1 MWGTSHAAK
10 LAVKTLFYALA
21 IFTSPTPRILAM
33 RPNDSFIKPKLPKAL
48 LDQIGGDSSNNK
60 KNAPTRK
67 ERRKNERNQKKQSH
81 QQSRS
86 RPPSQRPQ
94 PQRRPQPQPQR
105 HVYSES
111 EDDEPTPPPKPKS
124 KPVKDAADKPKSILK
139 TTKKQDPPKSKA
151 REESPPLARV
161 SRAVKDRLAADD
173 AEIAALEKKLGIK
186 STKRSKAFADDGLDD
201 LLEGLDDD
209 DDEGIDGTKRKRSD
223 DDEWLRQKRRKVSQ
237 ASVAQQEP
245 SDNEE
250 SEDGDEDE
258 EEEMSGDED
267 EDDGLDGIMDGLG
280 ESDDEDLDLDGLDDE
295 DEENEDLDG
304 EDEDEED
311 DLEDG
316 DEDMDEEKFADFDE
330 DDEDSEEEAP
340 APRVRENPYVAPVPA
355 GAAPVQKYVP
365 PSLRGA
371 PSSDTEALA
380 RLRRQIQ
387 GQLNRLSEANLLSI
401 LQTIEEIYQNNPR
414 QYVTTTLI
422 DLLLGLIC
430 DRTTLQDTFLILH
443 AGFMAALYK
452 VIGTDFGAQVIE
464 RIVNDFDRHYTGGTT
479 AGKETSN
486 LMALVS
492 ELYNFQLIGCNLV
505 FDYIRLFLTELNEAN
520 TELLLKIIR
529 NSGPQLRSDDPTALK
544 DIVMLVQKEVTRIG
558 EANLSVRTKF
568 MIETINNLKNNR
580 VKTGAVASAIVSEH
594 TTRMRKT
601 LGSLNNRSSLKASE
615 PLRIGLAD
623 IRDTEKKGK
632 WWLVGASWL
641 DPGKQS
647 KDQEDEPA
655 VKVSKNDSTTVSAD
669 DGSVDLIQLAR
680 QQGMNTDIRRAIFV
694 TIMSASDY
702 QDAHMRLLKLG
713 FKKAQELEIPR
724 VLVHCA
730 GAEATY
736 NPYYTLIA
744 KKLCG
749 EKRMLKAFQFGL
761 WDIFKRM
768 GEKAMT
774 ADDEDDAFDDD
785 EDENMSTRKIVN
797 LARFYAD
804 LITEGGFPITALK
817 TLNFAYLQPK
827 TNTFTEVLLT
837 RILIK
842 MMKNS
847 DGSKWELSV
856 NEVFS
861 KAQDVPDMVQ
871 GLRYFIEKVVK
882 KAEIANGKKERR
894 AVKDGCAAAIEAL
907 TAHVAR
913 EEDDEDMLSDSD

>member
-1 MWGTSHAAK
+1 
-10 LAVKTLFYALA
+10 
-21 IFTSPTPRILAM
+21 M

-67 ERRKNERNQKKQSH
+67 ERRKNERNQK
-81 QQSRS
+81 SRATSNRGLARRLKGHS
-86 RPPSQRPQ
+86 RKDVLSRNRNAMSTQRAKMMNL
-94 PQRRPQPQPQR
+94 R
-105 HVYSES
+105 H
-111 EDDEPTPPPKPKS
+111 PN
-124 KPVKDAADKPKSILK
+124 AK
-139 TTKKQDPPKSKA
+139 TTKKQDPPNSKA

-237 ASVAQQEP
+237 ASVAQQEH

-311 DLEDG
+311 SLEDG
-316 DEDMDEEKFADFDE
+316 DESMDEEKFADFDE

-340 APRVRENPYVAPVPA
+340 APR
-355 GAAPVQKYVP
+355 
-365 PSLRGA
+365 
-371 PSSDTEALA
+371 
-380 RLRRQIQ
+380 

-724 VLVHCA
+724 VL
-730 GAEATY
+730 
-736 NPYYTLIA
+736 
-744 KKLCG
+744 LCG

-785 EDENMSTRKIVN
+785 EDENMSTRKI
-797 LARFYAD
+797 
-804 LITEGGFPITALK
+804 GGFPITALK

-856 NEVFS
+856 NE
-861 KAQDVPDMVQ
+861 
-871 GLRYFIEKVVK
+871 
-882 KAEIANGKKERR
+882 AEIANGKKERR

>member
-1 MWGTSHAAK
+1 
-10 LAVKTLFYALA
+10 
-21 IFTSPTPRILAM
+21 M

-48 LDQIGGDSSNNK
+48 LDQIGGDATNHG
-60 KNAPTRK
+60 KNATTRK
-67 ERRKNERNQKKQSH
+67 ERRKNERTQRKQSH

-86 RPPSQRPQ
+86 RPPPQRPQ

-105 HVYSES
+105 DEFDES
-111 EDDEPTPPPKPKS
+111 DDESTPPPVPKPKS
-124 KPVKDAADKPKSILK
+124 KSAKEDKPKSILK
-139 TTKKQDPPKSKA
+139 TTKKQDPLKSKTQ
-151 REESPPLARV
+151 EDSSPPPAHV

-186 STKRSKAFADDGLDD
+186 STKRSK
-201 LLEGLDDD
+201 DDD
-209 DDEGIDGTKRKRSD
+209 D
-223 DDEWLRQKRRKVSQ
+223 WLRQKRRKVSQ
-237 ASVAQQEP
+237 ATAAVEEP
-245 SDNEE
+245 SDDDEE
-250 SEDGDEDE
+250 DEDE
-258 EEEMSGDED
+258 DMSGDED
-267 EDDGLDGIMDGLG
+267 EVDGLDDIMDGLG
-280 ESDDEDLDLDGLDDE
+280 DSDEDGDLDGL
-295 DEENEDLDG
+295 
-304 EDEDEED
+304 EDEDEDDLDED
-311 DLEDG
+311 DELDEDG
-316 DEDMDEEKFADFDE
+316 DNDMDDEKFEDFDE
-330 DDEDSEEEAP
+330 DDEDSEEEVP

-355 GAAPVQKYVP
+355 GAAPVQKYIP

-464 RIVNDFDRHYTGGTT
+464 RIVNDFDRHYTGGMT

-486 LMALVS
+486 LMSLVS
-492 ELYNFQLIGCNLV
+492 ELYNFQLVGCNLV
-505 FDYIRLFLTELNEAN
+505 FDYIRLFLKELNEAN

-529 NSGPQLRSDDPTALK
+529 NSGPQLRADDPSALK
-544 DIVMLVQKEVTRIG
+544 DIVILVQKEVTRIG

-580 VKTGAVASAIVSEH
+580 VKTGQVASAIVSEH

-601 LGSLNNRSSLKASE
+601 IGSLNNRSSLKASE

-641 DPGKQS
+641 DPGKQA
-647 KDQEDEPA
+647 KDDNDADAPVA
-655 VKVSKNDSTTVSAD
+655 KASKNDSTTVAAE

-702 QDAHMRLLKLG
+702 QDAHLRLLKLG
-713 FKKAQELEIPR
+713 FKKTQELEIPR

-774 ADDEDDAFDDD
+774 ADDEEDAFDDD

-847 DGSKWELSV
+847 KGSKWELSV

-871 GLRYFIEKVVK
+871 GLRYFLQKVVSYWQEG
-882 KAEIANGKKERR
+882 AQGSERR
-894 AVKDGCAAAIEAL
+894 LRSCHRSI
-907 TAHVAR
+907 
-913 EEDDEDMLSDSD
+913 DDTRRA

>member
-1 MWGTSHAAK
+1 
-10 LAVKTLFYALA
+10 
-21 IFTSPTPRILAM
+21 M

-48 LDQIGGDSSNNK
+48 LDQIGGDTTNNK
-60 KNAPTRK
+60 KNATTRK
-67 ERRKNERNQKKQSH
+67 ERRKNERTQKKQSH

-86 RPPSQRPQ
+86 RPPPQRPQ
-94 PQRRPQPQPQR
+94 PQRRPQPRQQR
-105 HVYSES
+105 DEFDES
-111 EDDEPTPPPKPKS
+111 DDEPAPPPAPKPKS
-124 KPVKDAADKPKSILK
+124 KPAKEDKPKSILK
-139 TTKKQDPPKSKA
+139 TTKKQDPAKSKTQ
-151 REESPPLARV
+151 RDSPPPSVHV
-161 SRAVKDRLAADD
+161 SRAVKDRLAQDD
-173 AEIAALEKKLGIK
+173 AEIASLEKKLGIK
-186 STKRSKAFADDGLDD
+186 STKRSKAFQDDGLED
-201 LLEGLDDD
+201 LLEGLDDEED
-209 DDEGIDGTKRKRSD
+209 DDGPKRKRSD
-223 DDEWLRQKRRKVSQ
+223 DDDWLRQKRRKVSQ
-237 ASVAQQEP
+237 AAAAEAEP
-245 SDNEE
+245 SDDDEE
-250 SEDGDEDE
+250 DEDE
-258 EEEMSGDED
+258 DMSGDED
-267 EDDGLDGIMDGLG
+267 ELDGLDDIMDGLG
-280 ESDDEDLDLDGLDDE
+280 ESDEDGDLDGLEDDDE
-295 DEENEDLDG
+295 DEDDELDEG
-304 EDEDEED
+304 SD
-311 DLEDG
+311 D
-316 DEDMDEEKFADFDE
+316 DMDDEKFEDFDE
-330 DDEDSEEEAP
+330 DDDESEEEAP
-340 APRVRENPYVAPVPA
+340 APRVRENPYVAPVAA
-355 GAAPVQKYVP
+355 GAAPVQKYIP

-486 LMALVS
+486 LVSLVS
-492 ELYNFQLIGCNLV
+492 ELYNFQLVGCNLV
-505 FDYIRLFLTELNEAN
+505 FDYIRLFLAELNEAN

-529 NSGPQLRSDDPTALK
+529 NSGPQLRADDPSALK
-544 DIVMLVQKEVTRIG
+544 DIVILVQKEVTRIG

-641 DPGKQS
+641 DPGKQT
-647 KDQEDEPA
+647 KDENGSDAPV
-655 VKVSKNDSTTVSAD
+655 VKASKNDSTTVSAD

-702 QDAHMRLLKLG
+702 QDAHLRLLKLG

-774 ADDEDDAFDDD
+774 ADDDEDAFDDD

-804 LITEGGFPITALK
+804 LITEGGFPITSLK

-842 MMKNS
+842 MMKIS
-847 DGSKWELSV
+847 KGSKWELSV

-861 KAQDVPDMVQ
+861 KAQEVPNMVQ
-871 GLRYFIEKVVK
+871 GLRYFMQKVVR
-882 KAEIANGKKERR
+882 KAEIATGKKERK
-894 AVKDGCAAAIEAL
+894 AVKDGCVAAIEAL
-907 TAHVAR
+907 TTHVAR
-913 EEDDEDMLSDSD
+913 DDGSEDMLSDSD

>member
-1 MWGTSHAAK
+1 
-10 LAVKTLFYALA
+10 
-21 IFTSPTPRILAM
+21 M

-48 LDQIGGDSSNNK
+48 LDQIGGDTSNNK

-67 ERRKNERNQKKQSH
+67 ERRKNERTQKNRAISNQGRAH
-81 QQSRS
+81 RRS
-86 RPPSQRPQ
+86 DLNLR
-94 PQRRPQPQPQR
+94 
-105 HVYSES
+105 
-111 EDDEPTPPPKPKS
+111 DPTPPLKPKS
-124 KPVKDAADKPKSILK
+124 KPTKEDKPKSILK
-139 TTKKQDPPKSKA
+139 TTKTQDPPRPKTQEDSP
-151 REESPPLARV
+151 PPLARV
-161 SRAVKDRLAADD
+161 SRAVKDRLAQDD

-201 LLEGLDDD
+201 LLEGLDDEED
-209 DDEGIDGTKRKRSD
+209 DGPKRKRSD
-223 DDEWLRQKRRKVSQ
+223 DDDWLRQKRRKVSQ
-237 ASVAQQEP
+237 AAAVEEEP
-245 SDNEE
+245 SDDDEE
-250 SEDGDEDE
+250 EDE
-258 EEEMSGDED
+258 EDISGDED
-267 EDDGLDGIMDGLG
+267 GIDGLDDIMDGLG
-280 ESDDEDLDLDGLDDE
+280 ESDEDGDLDGL
-295 DEENEDLDG
+295 
-304 EDEDEED
+304 EDEDED
-311 DLEDG
+311 
-316 DEDMDEEKFADFDE
+316 DMDEEDEEDELDEDGDKDMADGKFEDFDE
-330 DDEDSEEEAP
+330 DDEESEEEEEAP

-401 LQTIEEIYQNNPR
+401 LQTIEQIYQNNPR

-486 LMALVS
+486 LMSLVS
-492 ELYNFQLIGCNLV
+492 ELYNFQLVGCNLV
-505 FDYIRLFLTELNEAN
+505 FDYIRLFLTELNEQN

-529 NSGPQLRSDDPTALK
+529 NSGPQLRADDPSALK
-544 DIVMLVQKEVTRIG
+544 DIVILVQKEVTRIG

-647 KDQEDEPA
+647 KDENVSDEPI
-655 VKVSKNDSTTVSAD
+655 VKTSKNDSTTVSAD

-702 QDAHMRLLKLG
+702 QDAHLRLLKLG

-761 WDIFKRM
+761 WDIFKRL

-785 EDENMSTRKIVN
+785 EDENMSTRKI
-797 LARFYAD
+797 
-804 LITEGGFPITALK
+804 

-847 DGSKWELSV
+847 KGSKWELSV
-856 NEVFS
+856 NEVFAR
-861 KAQDVPDMVQ
+861 AQDVPDMVQ
-871 GLRYFIEKVVK
+871 GLRYFIEKVVR
-882 KAEIANGKKERR
+882 KAEIANGKKERK
-894 AVKDGCAAAIEAL
+894 AVKDGCVAAIEAL
-907 TAHVAR
+907 TTHVAR
-913 EEDDEDMLSDSD
+913 DDGSEDMLSDSD

>member
-1 MWGTSHAAK
+1 
-10 LAVKTLFYALA
+10 
-21 IFTSPTPRILAM
+21 M
-33 RPNDSFIKPKLPKAL
+33 RSNDSFIKPKLPKAL
-48 LDQIGGDSSNNK
+48 LDQIGGDTSNNK

-86 RPPSQRPQ
+86 RPPPQRPQ
-94 PQRRPQPQPQR
+94 PQRRPQHQPQR
-105 HVYSES
+105 HDFDES
-111 EDDEPTPPPKPKS
+111 DGEPTPPPASKLKS
-124 KPVKDAADKPKSILK
+124 KPSKEDKPKSILK
-139 TTKKQDPPKSKA
+139 TTKKQDPPKSNIQ
-151 REESPPLARV
+151 EDSPPPPVRV
-161 SRAVKDRLAADD
+161 SRAVKDRLAQDD

-186 STKRSKAFADDGLDD
+186 STKRSKAFADDGLED

-209 DDEGIDGTKRKRSD
+209 EEEDGPKRKRSD
-223 DDEWLRQKRRKVSQ
+223 DDDWLRQKRRKVSQ
-237 ASVAQQEP
+237 AAAAVADEP
-245 SDNEE
+245 S
-250 SEDGDEDE
+250 EDDE
-258 EEEMSGDED
+258 EEEDEDMSGDED
-267 EDDGLDGIMDGLG
+267 EFDGLDDIMDGLG
-280 ESDDEDLDLDGLDDE
+280 ESDEDGDLDVLEEGDGDDM
-295 DEENEDLDG
+295 DEDG
-304 EDEDEED
+304 EDGSDEDMLDED
-311 DLEDG
+311 DG
-316 DEDMDEEKFADFDE
+316 DDMDEEKFEDFDE
-330 DDEDSEEEAP
+330 DDEESEEEAP

-371 PSSDTEALA
+371 PLSDTEALA

-401 LQTIEEIYQNNPR
+401 LQTIEGIYQNNPR

-464 RIVNDFDRHYTGGTT
+464 RIVTDFDRHYTGGTT

-486 LMALVS
+486 LMSLVS
-492 ELYNFQLIGCNLV
+492 ELYNFQLVGCNLV
-505 FDYIRLFLTELNEAN
+505 FDYIRLFLKELNEAN

-529 NSGPQLRSDDPTALK
+529 NSGPQLRADDPSALK
-544 DIVMLVQKEVTRIG
+544 DIVILVQKEVTRIG

-580 VKTGAVASAIVSEH
+580 VKTGVVASAIVSEH

-641 DPGKQS
+641 DPGKHS
-647 KDQEDEPA
+647 KDEDASDKPA
-655 VKVSKNDSTTVSAD
+655 TKASKNDSTTVAAD

-702 QDAHMRLLKLG
+702 QDAHLRLLKLG

-744 KKLCG
+744 KKLCS

-768 GEKAMT
+768 GERAMT

-785 EDENMSTRKIVN
+785 EDGNMSTRKIVN

-847 DGSKWELSV
+847 KGSKWDLSV
-856 NEVFS
+856 NEIFS

-871 GLRYFIEKVVK
+871 GLRYFIEKVVR
-882 KAEIANGKKERR
+882 KAEIANGKKERK
-894 AVKDGCAAAIEAL
+894 AVKEGCAAAIEAL
-907 TAHVAR
+907 TTHIAR
-913 EEDDEDMLSDSD
+913 DDDGSEDILSDSD

>member
-1 MWGTSHAAK
+1 
-10 LAVKTLFYALA
+10 
-21 IFTSPTPRILAM
+21 M

-86 RPPSQRPQ
+86 RPPPQRPQ

-105 HVYSES
+105 DVYSES
-111 EDDEPTPPPKPKS
+111 EDDQPTPPPKPKS
-124 KPVKDAADKPKSILK
+124 KPVKDAAEQPKSILK

-151 REESPPLARV
+151 REESPPPARV

-237 ASVAQQEP
+237 ASVAQQEH

-267 EDDGLDGIMDGLG
+267 EDDGLD
-280 ESDDEDLDLDGLDDE
+280 DLDLDGLDDE

-311 DLEDG
+311 NLEDG
-316 DEDMDEEKFADFDE
+316 DETKRKRLL
-330 DDEDSEEEAP
+330 
-340 APRVRENPYVAPVPA
+340 RVRENPYVAPVPA

-580 VKTGAVASAIVSEH
+580 VKTGAVASAI
-594 TTRMRKT
+594 
-601 LGSLNNRSSLKASE
+601 ASE

-804 LITEGGFPITALK
+804 LMTEGGFPITALK

-871 GLRYFIEKVVK
+871 GLRYFIEKV
-882 KAEIANGKKERR
+882 KERR

>member
-1 MWGTSHAAK
+1 
-10 LAVKTLFYALA
+10 
-21 IFTSPTPRILAM
+21 M

-67 ERRKNERNQKKQSH
+67 ERRKNERNQK
-81 QQSRS
+81 SRATSNRGLARRLKGHS
-86 RPPSQRPQ
+86 RKDVLSRNRNAMSTQRAKMMNL
-94 PQRRPQPQPQR
+94 R
-105 HVYSES
+105 H
-111 EDDEPTPPPKPKS
+111 PK
-124 KPVKDAADKPKSILK
+124 AKSILK

-151 REESPPLARV
+151 REESPPPARV

-201 LLEGLDDD
+201 LLEGLGDD

-237 ASVAQQEP
+237 ASVAQQEH

-311 DLEDG
+311 NLEDG
-316 DEDMDEEKFADFDE
+316 DESMDEEKFADFDE

-785 EDENMSTRKIVN
+785 EDENMSTRKI
-797 LARFYAD
+797 
-804 LITEGGFPITALK
+804 

-871 GLRYFIEKVVK
+871 GLRYFIEKV
-882 KAEIANGKKERR
+882 KERR
-894 AVKDGCAAAIEAL
+894 AVKDGCAAAIEVL

>member
-1 MWGTSHAAK
+1 
-10 LAVKTLFYALA
+10 
-21 IFTSPTPRILAM
+21 M

-48 LDQIGGDSSNNK
+48 LDQIGGDATNNK
-60 KNAPTRK
+60 KNATTRK

-86 RPPSQRPQ
+86 RPPPQRPQ
-94 PQRRPQPQPQR
+94 LQRRPQPQPR
-105 HVYSES
+105 RDEVFES
-111 EDDEPTPPPKPKS
+111 DDEPTPPPKPKS
-124 KPVKDAADKPKSILK
+124 KPTKATEDKPKSILK
-139 TTKKQDPPKSKA
+139 TTKKQDPSKS
-151 REESPPLARV
+151 EDTESSQPRV
-161 SRAVKDRLAADD
+161 SRAVKDRLAQDD
-173 AEIAALEKKLGIK
+173 AEIAALEKRLGIK

-201 LLEGLDDD
+201 LLEGLDGS
-209 DDEGIDGTKRKRSD
+209 DEEDGPKRRRSD
-223 DDEWLRQKRRKVSQ
+223 DDDWLQQKRRKVSQ
-237 ASVAQQEP
+237 AAASAARE
-245 SDNEE
+245 EE
-250 SEDGDEDE
+250 SSDDEEDISGDEED
-258 EEEMSGDED
+258 MSGDED
-267 EDDGLDGIMDGLG
+267 EIDGLDDIMDGLG
-280 ESDDEDLDLDGLDDE
+280 ESDEDDLDLDGLGEDDE
-295 DEENEDLDG
+295 EEG
-304 EDEDEED
+304 EESD
-311 DLEDG
+311 DLEDDG
-316 DEDMDEEKFADFDE
+316 DHDMDGEKFEDFDE

-401 LQTIEEIYQNNPR
+401 LQAIEEIYQNNPR

-486 LMALVS
+486 LMSLVS
-492 ELYNFQLIGCNLV
+492 ELYNFQLVGCNLV

-529 NSGPQLRSDDPTALK
+529 NSGPQLRSDDPSALK
-544 DIVMLVQKEVTRIG
+544 DIVILVQKEVTRIG
-558 EANLSVRTKF
+558 EPNLSVRTKF

-580 VKTGAVASAIVSEH
+580 VKTGQVASAIVSEH

-601 LGSLNNRSSLKASE
+601 LGTLNNRSSLKASE

-641 DPGKQS
+641 DPGKQT
-647 KDQEDEPA
+647 KDQDQDQDQDADEPT
-655 VKVSKNDSTTVSAD
+655 VKASKRDSTKVSAD
-669 DGSVDLIQLAR
+669 DGNVDLIQLAR

-694 TIMSASDY
+694 TIMSATDY
-702 QDAHMRLLKLG
+702 KDAHLRLLKLG

-724 VLVHCA
+724 VLIHCA

-744 KKLCG
+744 KKLCS
-749 EKRMLKAFQFGL
+749 EKRMLKAFQFRL
-761 WDIFKRM
+761 WDIFKRL
-768 GEKAMT
+768 GEKPLT

-804 LITEGGFPITALK
+804 LITGGGFPITSLK

-837 RILIK
+837 RILIQMTK
-842 MMKNS
+842 SSSK
-847 DGSKWELSV
+847 GSKWDLSV

-861 KAQDVPDMVQ
+861 KAQEVPNMVQ
-871 GLRYFIEKVVK
+871 GLRYFIEKVIR
-882 KAEIANGKKERR
+882 KAEIATNKKERK
-894 AVKDGCAAAIEAL
+894 AVKEGCAAAIEAL
-907 TAHVAR
+907 TTHIAR
-913 EEDDEDMLSDSD
+913 DDGSEDMLSDSD

>member
-1 MWGTSHAAK
+1 
-10 LAVKTLFYALA
+10 
-21 IFTSPTPRILAM
+21 M

-48 LDQIGGDSSNNK
+48 LDQIGGDATSSGK
-60 KNAPTRK
+60 HAQTRK
-67 ERRKNERNQKKQSH
+67 DRRKSERSQKKLSH

-86 RPPSQRPQ
+86 RPPPQRPQ
-94 PQRRPQPQPQR
+94 PQSRPRPLPPVQR
-105 HVYSES
+105 SLASDRNHAAIES
-111 EDDEPTPPPKPKS
+111 KPPTIDTRPNS
-124 KPVKDAADKPKSILK
+124 KPVTDAKDKPKSILK
-139 TTKKQDPPKSKA
+139 TTKKQDPIKSAA
-151 REESPPLARV
+151 RDDSLPPPVHV
-161 SRAVKDRLAADD
+161 SRAVKDKLAQDD
-173 AEIAALEKKLGIK
+173 AEIAALEKKLGMK
-186 STKRSKAFADDGLDD
+186 STKRSKAFAEDGLED
-201 LLEGLDDD
+201 LLEGLDDQ
-209 DDEGIDGTKRKRSD
+209 DEDAPKRKRSD

-237 ASVAQQEP
+237 ATA
-245 SDNEE
+245 DAT
-250 SEDGDEDE
+250 E
-258 EEEMSGDED
+258 EEEEEESQDISGDED
-267 EDDGLDGIMDGLG
+267 EDDGLAGIMDGLG
-280 ESDDEDLDLDGLDDE
+280 ESDE
-295 DEENEDLDG
+295 DG
-304 EDEDEED
+304 ELDVSED
-311 DLEDG
+311 DDDNELDQ
-316 DEDMDEEKFADFDE
+316 DSE
-330 DDEDSEEEAP
+330 DDDDDDGKEDDDDDKFDGFDDDDDNDSEEEAP
-340 APRVRENPYVAPVPA
+340 TPRVRENPYIAPVAA
-355 GAAPVQKYVP
+355 GAVPAQKYIP

-371 PSSDTEALA
+371 PSSDTEALQ

-401 LQTIEEIYQNNPR
+401 LQTIEDMYQNNPR

-464 RIVNDFDRHYTGGTT
+464 RIVTDFDRHYTGGTT

-492 ELYNFQLIGCNLV
+492 ELYNFQLVGCNLI

-544 DIVMLVQKEVTRIG
+544 DIVILVQKEVTRVG
-558 EANLSVRTKF
+558 EANLSVRTRF

-594 TTRMRKT
+594 TTKMRKT
-601 LGSLNNRSSLKASE
+601 IGSLNNRSSLKASE

-623 IRDTEKKGK
+623 IHDTEKKGK

-641 DPGKQS
+641 DPGKS
-647 KDQEDEPA
+647 KAGDVVDEPT
-655 VKVSKNDSTTVSAD
+655 VKALKTDSTMVSAD
-669 DGSVDLIQLAR
+669 EGNVDLIQLAR

-702 QDAHMRLLKLG
+702 QDAHMRLLKLN
-713 FKKAQELEIPR
+713 FKKIQELEIPR

-730 GAEATY
+730 GAEANY
-736 NPYYTLIA
+736 NLYYTLIA
-744 KKLCG
+744 KKLCS

-761 WDIFKRM
+761 WDMFKRM
-768 GEKAMT
+768 GEKALT
-774 ADDEDDAFDDD
+774 NDDEDEAFDDD
-785 EDENMSTRKIVN
+785 EDENMTTRKIVN

-804 LITEGGFPITALK
+804 LITEGGLPITVLK

-837 RILIK
+837 RILIQ
-842 MMKNS
+842 MMKK
-847 DGSKWELSV
+847 SKDNKWDLSV

-861 KAQDVPDMVQ
+861 KAHDVPDMVQ
-871 GLRYFIEKVVK
+871 GLRYFVEKVVS
-882 KAEIANGKKERR
+882 KAEIANGKKERK
-894 AVKDGCAAAIEAL
+894 AVREGCVLAIETLIA
-907 TAHVAR
+907 APVA
-913 EEDDEDMLSDSD
+913 EDNDDMLSDSE

>member
-1 MWGTSHAAK
+1 
-10 LAVKTLFYALA
+10 
-21 IFTSPTPRILAM
+21 M
-33 RPNDSFIKPKLPKAL
+33 RSNDSFIKPKLPKAL
-48 LDQIGGDSSNNK
+48 LDQIGGDTSNNK
-60 KNAPTRK
+60 KNTPTRK

-86 RPPSQRPQ
+86 RPPPQRPQ
-94 PQRRPQPQPQR
+94 PQRRPQSQPQR
-105 HVYSES
+105 DDFDQS
-111 EDDEPTPPPKPKS
+111 DDEPTPPPAPKS
-124 KPVKDAADKPKSILK
+124 KAKPAKEDKPKSILK
-139 TTKKQDPPKSKA
+139 TTKKQDPPKSKTH
-151 REESPPLARV
+151 EDSPPPPARV
-161 SRAVKDRLAADD
+161 SRAVKDRLAQDD

-201 LLEGLDDD
+201 LLEGLDGEEEDD
-209 DDEGIDGTKRKRSD
+209 GPKRKRSD
-223 DDEWLRQKRRKVSQ
+223 DDDWLRQKRRKVSQ
-237 ASVAQQEP
+237 AVAVDEEP
-245 SDNEE
+245 SDDDEE
-250 SEDGDEDE
+250 EDE
-258 EEEMSGDED
+258 EDMSGDED
-267 EDDGLDGIMDGLG
+267 EVDGLDDIMDGLG
-280 ESDDEDLDLDGLDDE
+280 ESDEDGHLDDSGDEDEDDMDVDEDELEEDGDDDLDDE
-295 DEENEDLDG
+295 
-304 EDEDEED
+304 
-311 DLEDG
+311 
-316 DEDMDEEKFADFDE
+316 KFEDFDE
-330 DDEDSEEEAP
+330 DDEESEEEAP

-486 LMALVS
+486 LMSLVS
-492 ELYNFQLIGCNLV
+492 ELYNFQLVGCNLV
-505 FDYIRLFLTELNEAN
+505 FDYIRLFLTELNEQN

-529 NSGPQLRSDDPTALK
+529 NSGPQLRADDPSALK
-544 DIVMLVQKEVTRIG
+544 DIVILVQKEVTRIG

-647 KDQEDEPA
+647 KDEVVSDEPI
-655 VKVSKNDSTTVSAD
+655 VKASKNDSTTVAVD

-702 QDAHMRLLKLG
+702 QDAHLRLLKLG

-744 KKLCG
+744 KKLCS

-847 DGSKWELSV
+847 KGSKWELSV
-856 NEVFS
+856 NEVFAR
-861 KAQDVPDMVQ
+861 AQDVPDMVQ
-871 GLRYFIEKVVK
+871 GLRYFMEKVVR
-882 KAEIANGKKERR
+882 KAEIANGKKERK

-907 TAHVAR
+907 TTHVAR
-913 EEDDEDMLSDSD
+913 DDGSEDMLSDSD

>member
-1 MWGTSHAAK
+1 MLLPFW
-10 LAVKTLFYALA
+10 
-21 IFTSPTPRILAM
+21 IPTNTFAM

-48 LDQIGGDSSNNK
+48 LDQIGGDATNNK
-60 KNAPTRK
+60 KNATTRK

-86 RPPSQRPQ
+86 RPAPQRPQ
-94 PQRRPQPQPQR
+94 PQRRPQPQPR
-105 HVYSES
+105 RDEFDES
-111 EDDEPTPPPKPKS
+111 DDEPAPPPAPKPKS
-124 KPVKDAADKPKSILK
+124 KPTKEDKPKSILK
-139 TTKKQDPPKSKA
+139 TTKKQDPARSKTL
-151 REESPPLARV
+151 EDSPPPPAHV
-161 SRAVKDRLAADD
+161 SRAVKDRLAQDD
-173 AEIAALEKKLGIK
+173 AEIASLEKKLGIK

-201 LLEGLDDD
+201 LLEGLDDEED
-209 DDEGIDGTKRKRSD
+209 DDGPKRKRSD
-223 DDEWLRQKRRKVSQ
+223 DDDWLRQKRRKVSQ
-237 ASVAQQEP
+237 AVAVQEP
-245 SDNEE
+245 SDDDE
-250 SEDGDEDE
+250 EDE
-258 EEEMSGDED
+258 NDDDMSGDED
-267 EDDGLDGIMDGLG
+267 ELDGLDDIMDGLG
-280 ESDDEDLDLDGLDDE
+280 ESDEDDDLHGLEDDDE
-295 DEENEDLDG
+295 DDLD
-304 EDEDEED
+304 ED
-311 DLEDG
+311 DELNEGSDNG
-316 DEDMDEEKFADFDE
+316 MDNEKFEDFDE

-355 GAAPVQKYVP
+355 GTAPVQKYIP

-430 DRTTLQDTFLILH
+430 DRTILQDTFLILH

-486 LMALVS
+486 LMSLVS
-492 ELYNFQLIGCNLV
+492 ELYNFQVVGCNLV

-529 NSGPQLRSDDPTALK
+529 NSGPQLRADDPSALK
-544 DIVMLVQKEVTRIG
+544 DIVILVQKEVTRIG
-558 EANLSVRTKF
+558 EVNLSVRTKF

-601 LGSLNNRSSLKASE
+601 IGSLNNRSSLKASE

-647 KDQEDEPA
+647 KDENGIDAPV
-655 VKVSKNDSTTVSAD
+655 VKASKNDSTTVSAD
-669 DGSVDLIQLAR
+669 DGSVDMIQLAR

-702 QDAHMRLLKLG
+702 QDAHLRLLKLG

-744 KKLCG
+744 KKLCA

-847 DGSKWELSV
+847 KGSKWELSV
-856 NEVFS
+856 NEVFA

-871 GLRYFIEKVVK
+871 GLRYFMQKVVRR
-882 KAEIANGKKERR
+882 AEIATGKKERK
-894 AVKDGCAAAIEAL
+894 AVKDGCVAAIEAL
-907 TAHVAR
+907 TTHVAR
-913 EEDDEDMLSDSD
+913 DDGSEDILSDSD